1 MLNRPLPVATAG
13 TGHERGG
20 VPRDWVES
28 GASGF
33 LAVYVVI
40 VALSAV
46 LSGGDEGG
54 WGEVAPI
61 IGIGLLLFFC
71 PPRGLPNRTV
81 LIGLAGL
88 MVCGLIGFVPSRWFG
103 EPAWHGAIRRAIP
116 GVANAVSLQPWYS
129 FQRFG
134 VMFAVILFAVW
145 LIQWRPR
152 HRLFCLR
159 ILSGGIALVATIALV
174 VRVYGVAVPGWHPPQ
189 GFGPFANRNQTGTL
203 MALGAML
210 ALGLFSGAARKSQGM
225 VLFWA
230 SGFMVCLAALL
241 SSNSRAPF
249 CLLAVGSL
257 VWLFQRLKFSV
268 KGFAIAGGLLLL
280 MAAGALVIGG
290 EVAKRLPELLTG
302 GMGFRAKI
310 YQDSFR
316 LVGTAPV
323 GGVGLGN
330 FEAIFPFFRDLSLN
344 TERVVHPESDW
355 LWVMS
360 EMGWFAVC
368 FGATAVVGLFLRPAH
383 PASKGEKDIL
393 LAGLIAM
400 AAFLLNSLFD
410 VPGHRLGTILPILVV
425 AGICTHARWPGEGWA
440 ALSWVGRLL
449 GIGLLAFGTLLFQE
463 KQVRSRLE
471 LAVSGRDPAK
481 IETAASDCLRRI
493 PLDWSLYVTR
503 GYANVY
509 ELRTLPA
516 IDDFRYALLLEPKLP
531 IVPLNEG
538 RAWVGVNPELALA
551 AWKECLRRSHDS
563 ERNEFY
569 RQMLGTS
576 YGDARLKEATLRLS
590 DPDAQLAVTALQ
602 SGYADAKTLKFL
614 EEEKANL
621 AWDQIQAVLRKEA
634 SEAAIDKEYQKAYE
648 FGRRGMKNIAFPEQQ
663 PLSEEQCRTALIRD
677 HADPAAAFTL
687 CSLLRSEQRWP
698 EALQI
703 LDVIILD
710 WNCPTYFRLMRA
722 EILAAQN
729 KWPEAW
735 TALSVLLR

>member
-1 MLNRPLPVATAG
+1 MERCSGKVRARSGNRITAL
-13 TGHERGG
+13 TTRI
-20 VPRDWVES
+20 
-28 GASGF
+28 A
-33 LAVYVVI
+33 LVYVVI

-46 LSGGDEGG
+46 LFGGDEGA

-88 MVCGLIGFVPSRWFG
+88 MVCGLFGFLPSRWFG
-103 EPAWHGAIRRAIP
+103 EPEWHAAIRRAIP
-116 GVANAVSLQPWYS
+116 GVAHAVSLQPWYS
-129 FQRFG
+129 FQRFS
-134 VMFAVILFAVW
+134 VMLAVILFAVW

-152 HRLFCLR
+152 NRLFCLK
-159 ILSGGIALVATIALV
+159 ILTGGIALVATIALV
-174 VRVYGVAVPGWHPPQ
+174 ASVCAVAVPGWHPAQ

-210 ALGLFSGAARKSQGM
+210 ALGLFAGAARKRHWT
-225 VLFWA
+225 VLLWA
-230 SGFMVCLAALL
+230 SVFMVCLAALL
-241 SSNSRAPF
+241 LSNSRAPF
-249 CLLAVGSL
+249 CLLTVGSL

-280 MAAGALVIGG
+280 MAAAVLVIG
-290 EVAKRLPELLTG
+290 EVAQRLPELLTG

-310 YQDSFR
+310 YHDSFR
-316 LVGTAPV
+316 LVGTAPIE
-323 GGVGLGN
+323 GVGVGN

-360 EMGWFAVC
+360 EMGWFSVC
-368 FGATAVVGLFLRPAH
+368 FCAIAVVGIFLRPAH
-383 PASKGEKDIL
+383 PGTKGEKDIL

-400 AAFLLNSLFD
+400 AAFLVNSFFD

-425 AGICTHARWPGEGWA
+425 GGICTQARLPGEGWLA
-440 ALSWVGRLL
+440 ISWVGRLL
-449 GIGLLAFGTLLFQE
+449 GIGLMAFGVVLFQE

-471 LAVSGRDPAK
+471 LAVRGRDSAK

-503 GYANVY
+503 GYANVD
-509 ELRTLPA
+509 ELRTLQA

-538 RAWVGVNPELALA
+538 RAWVGVNPELAIA
-551 AWKECLRRSHDS
+551 AWKECLRRSQGS

-590 DPDAQLAVTALQ
+590 DGDAQLAVTALQ

-621 AWDQIQAVLRKEA
+621 GWDQIQAVLRKEA
-634 SEAAIDKEYQKAYE
+634 SEAAINKEYQKAYE
-648 FGRRGMKNIAFPEQQ
+648 FGRRGMKNIVFPAQQ
-663 PLSEEQCRTALIRD
+663 PLSEEQCRIALIRD
-677 HADPAAAFTL
+677 HADPVAAFTL
-687 CSLLRSEQRWP
+687 SSILCSEERWP

-703 LDVIILD
+703 LDVIVLD
-710 WNCPTYFRLMRA
+710 RNCPNYFRLMRA
-722 EILAAQN
+722 EILAAQD

-735 TALSVLLR
+735 GALSGLVR